1 MEHAETALDGFS
13 ASTAQASSGEELFD
27 VALKLGSDLLSGRAV
42 RVAHV
47 RTLEGNVSAADAS
60 KCTAAQLAAMG
71 EAVVVVVPS
80 EPGAPQL
87 WEQRA
92 EALVA
97 AAAEKMAAA
106 AETIAAAVK
115 ADREADRVRLEAL
128 EADREADRLRMEA
141 MEAVAVKATADREAD
156 RLKAAE
162 AAKAIAA
169 DREADRLKMK
179 AMAVDREA
187 DRLKAAEAAKAMA
200 ADREADRLD
209 VKKYTMWPLQK
220 RSLLDMGRGKTNELV
235 LLAESGES
243 GSKNIDMRK
252 WDARLKK
259 WAADESIP
267 GLTREDVLEL
277 LLYKDNKLQGDGNSV
292 AHTFSPESVAEAV
305 LAEEDPDTRRKLVAL
320 FEFVLGNEPQEL
332 VFGGRPTSAAE
343 RGSGGD
349 GGGSSA
355 PS

>member
-1 MEHAETALDGFS
+1 
-13 ASTAQASSGEELFD
+13 
-27 VALKLGSDLLSGRAV
+27 
-42 RVAHV
+42 
-47 RTLEGNVSAADAS
+47 
-60 KCTAAQLAAMG
+60 
-71 EAVVVVVPS
+71 
-80 EPGAPQL
+80 
-87 WEQRA
+87 
-92 EALVA
+92 
-97 AAAEKMAAA
+97 MAAA

-115 ADREADRVRLEAL
+115 ADREADRLRLEAL
-128 EADREADRLRMEA
+128 EAAAVKATADREADRLRLEA
-141 MEAVAVKATADREAD
+141 MGAAAVKASADREAD

-320 FEFVLGNEPQEL
+320 FTFVHGEEPQDC

>member
-115 ADREADRVRLEAL
+115 ADREADRLRLEAL
-128 EADREADRLRMEA
+128 EAA
-141 MEAVAVKATADREAD
+141 AVKATA
-156 RLKAAE
+156 
-162 AAKAIAA
+162 
-169 DREADRLKMK
+169 
-179 AMAVDREA
+179 DREA

-243 GSKNIDMRK
+243 GSKNIDKRK

-267 GLTREDVLEL
+267 GLAREDVLEL

-320 FEFVLGNEPQEL
+320 FTFVHGEEPQDC